1 MGDSIFKKKRGGRGG
16 WIWPLILL
24 PLYLLLSAQPS
35 GKESFL
41 RPVWA
46 RELTTSTVRAT
57 GSENPVFPFRAGE
70 RFGYADLEANV
81 CYIDAVLHNLSLS
94 DTGFINYGRVPDHI
108 VFMDTRGEF
117 RYSIK
122 SYGYPLTD
130 SSGRYL
136 YSINT
141 DLSGL
146 KRLNGE
152 GELLWSLAFSSPIT
166 SIAFH
171 EDECAL
177 GLMEGALVFV
187 GADGQPLDEHRPE
200 GSRMAVVL
208 GTDIT
213 SDGSQIALIS
223 GIDPQKLTLL
233 RRQGQQLV
241 VQNTLKLSSDFRREV
256 MLQFDPQGRYLHF
269 EAEGGLGVLDINNE
283 IVVSIPALGV
293 MKYLDCG
300 NEFSAASFQ
309 NESGSLLVVF
319 RPQGTVMLSR
329 KLEARQLY
337 VKILENSLILGLEG
351 FLLRSDLVEG

>member
-1 MGDSIFKKKRGGRGG
+1 
-16 WIWPLILL
+16 
-24 PLYLLLSAQPS
+24 
-35 GKESFL
+35 
-41 RPVWA
+41 
-46 RELTTSTVRAT
+46 
-57 GSENPVFPFRAGE
+57 
-70 RFGYADLEANV
+70 
-81 CYIDAVLHNLSLS
+81 
-94 DTGFINYGRVPDHI
+94 
-108 VFMDTRGEF
+108 
-117 RYSIK
+117 
-122 SYGYPLTD
+122 
-130 SSGRYL
+130 
-136 YSINT
+136 
-141 DLSGL
+141 
-146 KRLNGE
+146 
-152 GELLWSLAFSSPIT
+152 
-166 SIAFH
+166 
-171 EDECAL
+171 
-177 GLMEGALVFV
+177 
-187 GADGQPLDEHRPE
+187 
-200 GSRMAVVL
+200 MAVVL

-283 IVVSIPALGV
+283 IVLSIPALGV

-337 VKILENSLILGLEG
+337 VKILENSLILGLEE
-351 FLLRSDLVEG
+351 FLLRADLVEG